1 METQTTAETMIAEAE
16 IPAPPAQPSATKRPQ
31 GKSRRMKL
39 MERRGCF
46 GELPPEVT
54 ISRATSLEDL
64 CEAYQLVHDNYIQKG
79 YISPHPSGLRI
90 RSYETASE
98 TATFIAKA
106 NGRIIGVTSGV
117 IDSDDLGVPADKAF
131 KTEIDDLRL
140 QGYKVCEGTNWVI
153 APEYRSTNVMPELM
167 RVCFAY
173 SIAQGCNGMLAT
185 VSPNHGHFY
194 EMLCFD
200 QVGSER
206 SSSPDI
212 DDPVVL
218 QLNSYDEFYRRWR
231 AVQPDE
237 VSDDEVVTS
246 FFIADNPYYKR
257 VQEWSRIAEAEFM
270 KPAFLHELFVKQ
282 SNFLNECSDKEYTI
296 IRRRWGERF
305 MWHVWGDGVR
315 RKLALTA

>member
-1 METQTTAETMIAEAE
+1 METQAIAEPMTVQAE
-16 IPAPPAQPSATKRPQ
+16 KTSPAAQSSVPIPSH

-46 GELPPEVT
+46 GELPSEVT
-54 ISRATSLEDL
+54 ITRAISLDDL
-64 CEAYQLVHDNYIQKG
+64 CEAYKLVHDNYIQEG
-79 YISPHPSGLRI
+79 YISPHSSGVRI
-90 RSYETASE
+90 RPYETAPE

-106 NGRIIGVTSGV
+106 HGRIIGVTSGV

-131 KTEIDDLRL
+131 KKEIDDLRL

-194 EMLCFD
+194 EMLCFE
-200 QVGSER
+200 QVGTER

-218 QLNSYDEFYRRWR
+218 QLNSYDEFYRCWR
-231 AVQPDE
+231 AVQPGE
-237 VSDDEVVTS
+237 VSDAEVVTS
-246 FFIADNPYYKR
+246 FFIANNPYYKR
-257 VQEWSRIAEAEFM
+257 VQEWTRIAEAEFM
-270 KPAFLHELFVKQ
+270 KPAFLHELFVNR
-282 SNFLNECSDKEYTI
+282 SGFLNECSDNEFEA
-296 IRRRWGERF
+296 IRERWGERF
-305 MWHVWGDGVR
+305 MWHVWGDSAR
-315 RKLALTA
+315 RELALTA